1 MKKLLCVL
9 LALMLVFLAGCG
21 ISREELQ
28 EKLNDPQIQATTE
41 AVLDHMLAGDVDSAW
56 LLAAS
61 AGTKEQ
67 FADFYSQVKPLLE
80 GIDTYTLEPYHVNFN
95 TTNGVSTKS
104 LRYLL
109 TSGDTQLWVTATTQ
123 EGVDS
128 LVGFQIYMVTTETGT
143 LGTAG
148 ENDPA
153 QWVFLVI
160 GLLEM
165 AFIVVVL
172 IDCIRNKMKRK
183 WLWILVVLLGL
194 YLLLVVRYR
203 AKRRAYMRRL
213 ANARLAHI
221 DLDDEDEVLAA
232 KLGYAEPEPAELP
245 HTDIADDDDD
255 RVPNTDL
262 DEDE

>member
-21 ISREELQ
+21 ISQEELQ
-28 EKLNDPQIQATTE
+28 EKLNDPQIQEKTE
-41 AVLDHMLAGDVDSAW
+41 AVLDHLLAGDVDSAW
-56 LLAAS
+56 LLAVS

-183 WLWILVVLLGL
+183 WLWILVVLLGGIMVLLNITPQNMGLRFNYGLFFNNYTALIKYNTGGFTLRL
-194 YLLLVVRYR
+194 YLPAGAIAYLCMRKSLLEKKEQAPPPQV
-203 AKRRAYMRRL
+203 
-213 ANARLAHI
+213 
-221 DLDDEDEVLAA
+221 ETE
-232 KLGYAEPEPAELP
+232 E
-245 HTDIADDDDD
+245 
-255 RVPNTDL
+255 
-262 DEDE
+262 